1 MYLEISNGIE
11 IISLFR
17 SAKMENRDTKLIS
30 VFFSKLKDIN
40 NKDTLVEDMYVHMQ
54 NAAVNDKGFHHFLE
68 KFLHLD
74 LPTVPST
81 DGNQRKLYLQLLF
94 SCMFIEQKHG
104 WGDLFSGMP
113 YLGIKDSKKKS
124 NRICA

>member
-104 WGDLFSGMP
+104 WGDLF
-113 YLGIKDSKKKS
+113 LACLIWE
-124 NRICA
+124 